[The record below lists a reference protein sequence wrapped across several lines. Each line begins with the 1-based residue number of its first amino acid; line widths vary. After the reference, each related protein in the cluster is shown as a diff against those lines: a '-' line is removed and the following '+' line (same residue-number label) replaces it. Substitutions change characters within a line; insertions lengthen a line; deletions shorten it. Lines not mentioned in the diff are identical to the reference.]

1 MSKRDE
7 LLAKLFSLEGK
18 PSVLEGIKVVEIS
31 KSNLS
36 GSMVGALLKELGAE
50 VLKIEPPNGDPAKNI
65 SPYGVNIGGIGIPYF
80 IENIGKKII
89 YLDLELEEERE
100 KLKKLLLSCDVV
112 VDAVKPGYL
121 DSIKLGYQYISNE
134 NPRIIYVAISPYGH
148 FTRKA
153 EEFFNVPDSDLT
165 AQAYNGYPSI
175 IGDPRIKPIPLRAG
189 IWAAWMMAAINAVI
203 GVLLALYERLR
214 SGKGQFIDVATHD
227 ALAITHK
234 FPVLVGF
241 LFGKSRPAYGFLD
254 YIVYPF
260 SIFKAKNGYVSIATP
275 FDTDFRGLLKI
286 IKRWDLE
293 PDWKYGI
300 DRLSDDI
307 DRLAE
312 LHKEICKEIAKY
324 SIEELTRRS
333 ESLRKGPARLRRLI
347 GGPIIVKAYTLKEV
361 INEKHWYIRNSLLK
375 TSIDNKD
382 IIIPNSPFK
391 MSETPGRIT
400 IQKNNQRFYS

>member
-189 IWAAWMMAAINAVI
+189 IWAAWMMAA
-203 GVLLALYERLR
+203 
-214 SGKGQFIDVATHD
+214 
-227 ALAITHK
+227 
-234 FPVLVGF
+234 
-241 LFGKSRPAYGFLD
+241 
-254 YIVYPF
+254 
-260 SIFKAKNGYVSIATP
+260 
-275 FDTDFRGLLKI
+275 
-286 IKRWDLE
+286 
-293 PDWKYGI
+293 
-300 DRLSDDI
+300 
-307 DRLAE
+307 
-312 LHKEICKEIAKY
+312 
-324 SIEELTRRS
+324 
-333 ESLRKGPARLRRLI
+333 
-347 GGPIIVKAYTLKEV
+347 
-361 INEKHWYIRNSLLK
+361 
-375 TSIDNKD
+375 
-382 IIIPNSPFK
+382 
-391 MSETPGRIT
+391 
-400 IQKNNQRFYS
+400 